1 MVIPGYELCGNWM
14 GTCHLGTCCKG
25 LCATLPYG
33 AVNPEGQV
41 EPINERDCH
50 TQRHTSVWA
59 YQPGMWADNKNEW
72 WIARGCINRRVP
84 STK

>member
-50 TQRHTSVWA
+50 TQRHTSV
-59 YQPGMWADNKNEW
+59 
-72 WIARGCINRRVP
+72 
-84 STK
+84 

>member
-1 MVIPGYELCGNWM
+1 MMVMVIPGYELCGNWM

-50 TQRHTSVWA
+50 TQRHTSV
-59 YQPGMWADNKNEW
+59 
-72 WIARGCINRRVP
+72 
-84 STK
+84 